1 MSAPCP
7 KLELFILPGALYTRR
22 VLIYLFEKGV
32 LTSNSTS
39 GSKEGKLESKIM
51 KITKVRSTLSG
62 KMIADGKPEGSV
74 PLLVV
79 RYEDGDGEGEG
90 EGDGGGGRN
99 GKGEDKVVI
108 GSLEII
114 SYFETLFS
122 FPTQSHDPPTPT
134 PASIPSDEQL
144 QLLARR
150 TMSGQTPDQKAK
162 IKELNILLDEATT
175 SFENAARKGS
185 AMFAFLEK
193 RDREASRGSLEKC
206 REVLGT
212 INESYVNNPHFTAST
227 TEQEGG
233 VGKGKVELN
242 ISDIILF
249 TLLQFAHIMYDI
261 QLWDGFA
268 GLEHFY
274 KWFEK
279 RESVLVEGTEG
290 EVWDRNLR
298 LVASCWVGNGGA
310 VWEWGRVV
318 GVLLRAVGGVVW
330 GLLL

>member
-1 MSAPCP
+1 MSAPYP

-22 VLIYLFEKGV
+22 VLIYLFEKGM
-32 LTSNSTS
+32 LTSNSS
-39 GSKEGKLESKIM
+39 SSSKEGKLESKIM

-90 EGDGGGGRN
+90 EGDGGGGGN
-99 GKGEDKVVI
+99 GKEEDKVVI

-114 SYFETLFS
+114 GYFESVF
-122 FPTQSHDPPTPT
+122 SHDPPTPT
-134 PASIPSDEQL
+134 PTSLPKGTL
-144 QLLARR
+144 
-150 TMSGQTPDQKAK
+150 SGQTPDQKAK
-162 IKELNILLDEATT
+162 INEMNILIEEATT

-206 REVLGT
+206 KEVLGT
-212 INESYVNNPHFTAST
+212 INESYVNNPDFTAPT
-227 TEQEGG
+227 TEEEGG

-249 TLLQFAHIMYDI
+249 TLL
-261 QLWDGFA
+261 
-268 GLEHFY
+268 
-274 KWFEK
+274 
-279 RESVLVEGTEG
+279 
-290 EVWDRNLR
+290 
-298 LVASCWVGNGGA
+298 
-310 VWEWGRVV
+310 
-318 GVLLRAVGGVVW
+318 
-330 GLLL
+330 